1 MIQTSTYFYLL
12 NAYAKR
18 KTTIMVML
26 GKKNERLRIS
36 TGISTVVS
44 DWDKKKRISKSTA
57 INKLLRTIS
66 NKVEDYDKE
75 CQLMDKEVDL
85 AELADIIKSNNSI
98 EPRKG
103 KLFTD
108 YIQMYYDT
116 HKQLKAHNTIKKYIT
131 LKNFISEYVP
141 GATLSDIDSKF
152 AVKLKAYCLDKKELN
167 NTISKRFQL
176 IRVVLTWCEEMK
188 YISDVNL
195 KHFSH
200 PQTDKIE
207 AIVLTETEIQ
217 KIANVDLEGKLHL
230 ESIRDLFLIACNT
243 GVDFVDLPQI
253 NKKNLHTTTK
263 GNMYFQIIRTKTSE
277 RNLYSNPPC
286 NKLVFDILEKR
297 NWTFNYISYDK
308 SLEHLKKVCEIAELN
323 EKITLTSKSGKKKI
337 SKTKNKYDWIAW
349 KTARRSY
356 ITNSMSDG
364 KQTELVASAVGH
376 TKTSTTAKYQHLKPA
391 LMVDLLVGD

>member
-1 MIQTSTYFYLL
+1 MIQTTTYFYLL
-12 NAYAKR
+12 NAAAKR

-26 GKKNERLRIS
+26 GKKNDRLRVS

-44 DWDKKKRISKSTA
+44 DWDKKKRISRTTA
-57 INKLLRTIS
+57 INKLLRTIN

-75 CQLMDKEVDL
+75 CQLMEKEVEL
-85 AELADIIKSNNSI
+85 AELADIIKCNNNVA
-98 EPRKG
+98 PRKR

-108 YIQMYYDT
+108 YIQMYYDN
-116 HKQLKAHNTIKKYIT
+116 HKQLKAPNTIKKYIT
-131 LKNFISEYVP
+131 LKNFIIKYEP
-141 GATLSDIDSKF
+141 GATLPDIDAKF

-167 NTISKRFQL
+167 NTIGKRFQL
-176 IRVVLTWCEEMK
+176 IRVVLRWCEEMK

-207 AIVLTETEIQ
+207 AIVLTEIEIQ
-217 KIANVDLEGKLHL
+217 KIANVDLNGKQHL
-230 ESIRDLFLIACNT
+230 ESIRDLFLIACYT

-253 NKKNLHTTTK
+253 NKQNLHTTTK
-263 GNMYFQIIRTKTSE
+263 GNMYFQIKRSKTSDH
-277 RNLYSNPPC
+277 NLYSHPPC

-297 NWTFNYISYDK
+297 NWIFNFISYDK
-308 SLEHLKKVCEIAELN
+308 SLQHLKKVCELAELTDEIKLSSN
-323 EKITLTSKSGKKKI
+323 SGKKKI
-337 SKTKNKYDWIAW
+337 TYTQTKYDWIAW
-349 KTARRSY
+349 KTARRSF
-356 ITNSMSDG
+356 IKNLMSDG

-391 LMVDLLVGD
+391 LMVDLLAGN

>member
-12 NAYAKR
+12 NADAKR

-44 DWDKKKRISKSTA
+44 DWDKKKRISKTTA
-57 INKLLRTIS
+57 INKLLRTIN

-85 AELADIIKSNNSI
+85 AELADIIKSNNNI
-98 EPRKG
+98 EPRKR

-116 HKQLKAHNTIKKYIT
+116 HKQLKAHNTIKKYLT

-253 NKKNLHTTTK
+253 NKKNLHTTAK

-308 SLEHLKKVCEIAELN
+308 SLEHLKKVCELAELN

-337 SKTKNKYDWIAW
+337 SETKKKYDWIAW

>member
-337 SKTKNKYDWIAW
+337 SETKNKYDWIAW